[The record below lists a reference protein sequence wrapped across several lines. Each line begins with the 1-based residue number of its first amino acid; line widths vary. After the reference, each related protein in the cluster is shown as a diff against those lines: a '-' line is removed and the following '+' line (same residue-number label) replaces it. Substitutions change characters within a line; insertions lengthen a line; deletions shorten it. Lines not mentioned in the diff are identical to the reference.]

1 MSRTCARPGCSTAAS
16 ATLLYDYT
24 QRTASLES
32 LATERHPMEYDLC
45 DAHADSLTVPQGW
58 RLEDQRVRGSSEDYD
73 DRVTSPTSYD
83 AAYGSTLLS

>member
-1 MSRTCARPGCSTAAS
+1 MSRKCARPGCSTAAS

-58 RLEDQRVRGSSEDYD
+58 RLEDDRAPRSSDYDD
-73 DRVTSPTSYD
+73 DRVTSASYD
-83 AAYGSTLLS
+83 APYGSTLLS